1 MKQRHESILRTIR
14 SLKGNERACLYTEP
28 MWGIPYGLFAPFVSV
43 YMAGLGLS
51 PVLIGVITTLL
62 LVSQVI
68 WSLLSGVLT
77 DKFGRR
83 LTTLIF
89 DFIAWV
95 IPAFLWMI
103 AQDYRYFIVAALF
116 NGACKVTEGSW
127 MLLLMEDSEE
137 SKLIRIFSI
146 IQISAHISGFFAPIA
161 YYFVQRYDMVPTV
174 RWLYGFFF
182 ASMVVK
188 VVLVYVLSR
197 ETSVG
202 LRRMEESRGKRIFHR
217 LWDSRHVLFTMM
229 KSRRIVLTIAFVAC
243 FTGLRGISDLY
254 WPLLVT
260 GKLGIASENLSIFS
274 TIKTLLML
282 CSYMFL
288 VPRLN
293 LKRFRSPVR
302 LGLALFIA
310 QALCMLFMPRGVF
323 TLVLFTVLIEGA
335 ALSLLIPF
343 SGGLQMV
350 NIDREERAR
359 MLGFFYAI
367 SILFTSP
374 LSTVAGLL
382 AGINPSL
389 PFVLIL
395 CLAVAALL
403 ITRTLWKMEQAE
415 EQALVSE

>member
-1 MKQRHESILRTIR
+1 MKQRHESILHTIR
-14 SLKGNERACLYTEP
+14 TLKGNERACLYTEP

-51 PVLIGVITTLL
+51 PVLIGVITTIL

-68 WSLLSGVLT
+68 WSPLSGVLT

-83 LTTLIF
+83 LTTLVF

-103 AQDYRYFIVAALF
+103 AQDYRYFIIAALF

-127 MLLLMEDSEE
+127 TLLLLEDSEE

-146 IQISAHISGFFAPIA
+146 IQISAHISGFFAPFA

-188 VVLVYVLSR
+188 VVLVYALSR

-217 LWDSRHVLFTMM
+217 LWDSRRVLYTMM
-229 KSRRIVLTIAFVAC
+229 KSRRIMLTIAFVAC

-302 LGLALFIA
+302 LGLALFMA

-343 SGGLQMV
+343 SSGLQMI